1 MNPLSDLERLVAA
14 IEHQGANI
22 APTYQEYMPIAFAT
36 ANDCGEAGRTFFH
49 RICRLSEKY
58 VYEEADKL
66 YDHALKA
73 GNGRNGLGSVFHWA
87 EIAGVKTD
95 KQLADTFRQYPR
107 ENKNPSNL
115 QASLTPTHAHT
126 YAREDLP
133 PAFPDYP
140 WPPFIKQMIDCGN
153 SIAQRD
159 ILLLGVFTV
168 LGGTLN
174 KRVRVLYG
182 QKYMYPCLQTFIVA
196 PPASGK
202 GALTWVRRLAEP
214 IHEEMMARYKDSLK
228 NYREEKNRWD
238 SLGKKRSETPEPEQ
252 PPLKMFLIAGDN
264 SGTGILEN
272 LIEADGVG
280 LICETEADTV
290 STAIGADHGHW
301 SDTLRKCHDH
311 ERLAFNR
318 RTNRE
323 YRECPASYLSVLLS
337 GTPAQVRPLI
347 PSAENGLFSRQ
358 LFYRM
363 PPIDEWADQFEQGD
377 EDMDSLFSD
386 WGKQWKMLVDY
397 LRERVNIIQFHL
409 SDTQKER
416 FNSCFARIF
425 GHAGLSYGYPMRS
438 SVARIAINICRIA
451 SVVAFLRSVE
461 SLLTPQ
467 AILDSQFSILNC
479 PGLSSAPEIPEEN
492 VRDGIVPS
500 LELRINDD
508 DFQAVLSLVEPLY
521 RHSAG
526 ILSLL
531 PSDEVPRS
539 RTPTPQEALFA
550 ALPLSF
556 NRQQALEEAERNN
569 IPTATLDT
577 CLKRMQERGTLEKN
591 GRGEYSFGGRV
602 THK

>member
-115 QASLTPTHAHT
+115 QAPLTPTHAHT
-126 YAREDLP
+126 YARKDLP

-377 EDMDSLFSD
+377 EDVDSLFSD

-461 SLLTPQ
+461 SLITPQ